1 MTRKDR
7 KRYSREFKLEAV
19 RRANESGEL
28 VTEVARELDIS
39 VHHLY
44 RWCDEAAKQGEK
56 VFPGKGKT
64 NSQDEL
70 TRLSFRACHKINKEE
85 FKKKRGWGTDRF
97 VKIFLDIN
105 TSPLHLTWAS
115 SRMG

>member
-19 RRANESGEL
+19 RQANESGKP

-44 RWCDEAAKQGEK
+44 RWRDQVDKSEEN
-56 VFPGKGKT
+56 VFPGHGKGPKKP
-64 NSQDEL
+64 NSEL
-70 TRLSFRACHKINKEE
+70 DQLRRENARLREERDILKKAAAFFAKESIDGIDSLKSIE
-85 FKKKRGWGTDRF
+85 R
-97 VKIFLDIN
+97 
-105 TSPLHLTWAS
+105 S
-115 SRMG
+115 SG

>member
-19 RRANESGEL
+19 RMANESGKP
-28 VTEVARELDIS
+28 VAEVARELDIS

-44 RWCDEAAKQGEK
+44 RWRDQAAKEGDK
-56 VFPGKGKT
+56 VFPGHGKS

-70 TRLSFRACHKINKEE
+70 TRLRRENTRLREERDILKKSLIFFAKDTDKDSGSF
-85 FKKKRGWGTDRF
+85 G
-97 VKIFLDIN
+97 N
-105 TSPLHLTWAS
+105 TPGS
-115 SRMG
+115 SK

>member
-19 RRANESGEL
+19 RMANESGKP
-28 VTEVARELDIS
+28 VAEVARELDIS

-44 RWCDEAAKQGEK
+44 RWRDEASKQGKE
-56 VFPGKGKT
+56 VFPGHGNT

-70 TRLSFRACHKINKEE
+70 TKLRRENTRLREE
-85 FKKKRGWGTDRF
+85 RDILKKSL
-97 VKIFLDIN
+97 IFFAKDDGQGSDSSKN
-105 TSPLHLTWAS
+105 TRENSK
-115 SRMG
+115 